1 MARKPTLGPDWLTGL
16 LVQWGL
22 RQLHSQSKG
31 LGYYSVNPMLRDGIP
46 QPARSHEP
54 TGYSDEDFR
63 ELECAIG
70 LLPLEQQLAIA
81 RYCMPWRIRMI
92 DEANP
97 AHQTTW
103 LYRLKQGLAVVA
115 ANMERKAA

>member
-1 MARKPTLGPDWLTGL
+1 MARKPNLGPDWLTDM
-16 LVQWGL
+16 LVQWGKYQL
-22 RQLHSQSKG
+22 RGQSKC
-31 LGYYSVNPMLRDGIP
+31 LGYYTVNPMLRDGIP

-54 TGYSDEDFR
+54 TGYSEQDFSQ
-63 ELECAIG
+63 LEAAVG
-70 LLPLEQQLAIA
+70 LLPTEQQLAIA

-115 ANMERKAA
+115 AAMERKAA